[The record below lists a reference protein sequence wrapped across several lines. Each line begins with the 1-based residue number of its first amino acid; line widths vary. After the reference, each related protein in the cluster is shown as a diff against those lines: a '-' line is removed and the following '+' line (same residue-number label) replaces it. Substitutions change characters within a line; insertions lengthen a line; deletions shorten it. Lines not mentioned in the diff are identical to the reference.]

1 MRMKILCFLYIFSFT
16 ALSFSEEKEVRV
28 NDELIN
34 KNLIHF
40 IKNEVMKEGI
50 ELTDDMEK
58 NIVKRLIDLELIFQQ
73 AKKEGLTSQ
82 TEFLSKSELAFKEL
96 IYTTYLQNFIKKNKI
111 TKKEIQNSYN
121 NLVSNFNKTDY
132 KASHILVST
141 KDEAKSII
149 KSLKKGGDFKEL
161 AKLNSI
167 DKETHNNGGDLGW
180 FAADDMV
187 ESFSNAIQRLAV
199 SEVTDS
205 PVQSQFGWHII
216 QLNEIKPSLPPSLE
230 EKIDDIKIM
239 LQKSKLKKYLD
250 DLRLTADIK
259 KEN

>member
-1 MRMKILCFLYIFSFT
+1 MMKKILCFLYI
-16 ALSFSEEKEVRV
+16 LSFANLAFSDETEVRV

-50 ELTDDMEK
+50 EITDDMEK
-58 NIVKRLIDLELIFQQ
+58 NIVKRLIDLELIYQQ

-111 TKKEIQNSYN
+111 TKEEIKKSYEG
-121 NLVSNFNKTDY
+121 LVNNFNKNDY

-141 KDEAKSII
+141 KEEAKSII
-149 KSLKKGGDFKEL
+149 KSLKKGGDFNEL
-161 AKLNSI
+161 AKLNST
-167 DKETHNNGGDLGW
+167 DKESKNNGGDLGW

-187 ESFSNAIQRLAV
+187 ESFSNAIKKMTT
-199 SEVTDS
+199 SEVTDY

-216 QLNEIKPSLPPSLE
+216 KLNEIKPSLAPSLD

-250 DLRLTADIK
+250 DLRLTADII

>member
-1 MRMKILCFLYIFSFT
+1 MIKKLLCFLYIFSFVNLT
-16 ALSFSEEKEVRV
+16 FSKDKEVHV

-34 KNLIHF
+34 TNLIHF

-50 ELTDDMEK
+50 EITDDMER
-58 NIVKRLIDLELIFQQ
+58 NIVKRLIDLELIYQQ

-82 TEFLSKSELAFKEL
+82 AEFLSKSELAFKEL
-96 IYTTYLQNFIKKNKI
+96 VYTTHLQNFIKKNKI
-111 TKKEIQNSYN
+111 TRSEIKKSYDN
-121 NLVSNFNKTDY
+121 FISNFNKIDY
-132 KASHILVST
+132 NASHILVST
-141 KDEAKSII
+141 KNKANSII
-149 KSLKKGGDFKEL
+149 NSLKKGGDFKEL

-167 DKETHNNGGDLGW
+167 DNESKNYGGDLGW

-187 ESFSNAIQRLAV
+187 ESFSNAIKKMAV
-199 SEVTDS
+199 NEVTDS
-205 PVQSQFGWHII
+205 AVQSQFGWHII
-216 QLNEIKPSLPPSLE
+216 QLNEIKPSIPPSLD

-259 KEN
+259 KGD